1 MKVIKGGMTEIKEAN
16 SITIEGLS
24 IEEDSIITSMGEEG
38 MLIMMTQK
46 LMQIYRNRKNIR
58 EDLLTTV
65 IFLDDINSSLTYLKI
80 SIKIRH

>member
-1 MKVIKGGMTEIKEAN
+1 MKVIKGGMTEIKEAD

-65 IFLDDINSSLTYLKI
+65 ILLDDINSSLTYLKI